1 MTVMLAATVVLG
13 LIVAHGLFAGT
24 ELAVM
29 AASRGRLKHLADAGN
44 THAAVAL
51 ELTQGTDRFLATIQM
66 ALTLASTIAAMLAAA
81 VLTPLLSERF
91 TTIPQ
96 VAPWGFWL
104 AFGLTAFVVTGLQ
117 VVLGELVPKFIA
129 LAEPDR
135 WACLVA
141 VPTRWLARGLMPVAW
156 LVIHVCDALLRTVGI
171 RRATESSVSILD
183 IQQMLDE
190 GTESGLLHPV
200 ERHLAAE
207 SLRLGDKMVRHVM
220 SPRVEIDA
228 ADVDTPSDEIL
239 GVVLMSGFSR
249 LPVYEGDLDHVLGF
263 VRARDV
269 MLQNYMGRSINLRK
283 LLRPALFVPVTLPL
297 DRLLVEFRQH
307 KTSKAL
313 VVDELGRTV
322 GLITLED
329 VVNELVGEI
338 LTGTQVR
345 GIASRPEGGWL
356 VEGRVPLLDL
366 LDYLHR
372 DRVTLPPHVQTV
384 AGLVLEEV
392 GRLPQAGDVA
402 HWQGLLFEVS
412 QLSGQRIEKVTV
424 SVEMPQ

>member
-1 MTVMLAATVVLG
+1 VTVMLAATLILG

-29 AASRGRLKHLADAGN
+29 AASRGRLKHLADTGDS
-44 THAAVAL
+44 HARIAQG
-51 ELTQGTDRFLATIQM
+51 LTRQTDKFLASIQM
-66 ALTLASTIAAMLAAA
+66 ALTLSGTLISMLAAIFIAPA
-81 VLTPLLSERF
+81 VSAKLAGDAAATPW
-91 TTIPQ
+91 
-96 VAPWGFWL
+96 AFWL
-104 AFGLTAFVVTGLQ
+104 AFGLTTLLVTALQ
-117 VVLGELVPKFIA
+117 VLLGELVPKFIA
-129 LAEPDR
+129 LAEPVR

-141 VPTRWLARGLMPVAW
+141 KPVEWMLRGLAPLAW
-156 LVIHVCDALLRTVGI
+156 FVIQMCDALLFVFRV
-171 RRATESSVSILD
+171 RRVTESQISLLD
-183 IQQMLDE
+183 IQQMLDSGME
-190 GTESGLLHPV
+190 AGLLHPV
-200 ERHLAAE
+200 ERHLAVE

-228 ADVDTPSDEIL
+228 ADVDTPTDEIL
-239 GVVLMSGFSR
+239 GVMLMSGFSR

-269 MLQNYMGRSINLRK
+269 MLQDYMGRSINLRK
-283 LLRPALFVPVTLPL
+283 LLRPTLFVPVTLPL
-297 DRLLVEFRQH
+297 DKLLIEFRQH

-338 LTGTQVR
+338 LTGTDVR
-345 GIASRPEGGWL
+345 GITIRPEGGWL

-372 DRVTLPPHVQTV
+372 DRVPLPPHVQTV
-384 AGLVLEEV
+384 GGLVLEEV
-392 GRLPQAGDVA
+392 GRLPQPGDVA
-402 HWQGLLFEVS
+402 HWQGLLIEVA
-412 QLSGQRIEKVTV
+412 QLSGQRIEKVNVTV
-424 SVEMPQ
+424 EPPR